1 MKTIRIN
8 AGAPYDVLVGSGL
21 LDRAGALIQKT
32 VAPCRTVLVTDSNV
46 APLYAAKVEK
56 SMAAAGYT
64 VTRHVFPAGEPS
76 KNMETLTGIL
86 TANKLVNYRL
96 KKLEEKVQAH
106 NNLVERT
113 YKLEGRMCEAEHN
126 IRDLRNER

>member
-1 MKTIRIN
+1 MTDSIIV
-8 AGAPYDVLVGSGL
+8 AILSLVGT
-21 LDRAGALIQKT
+21 LIG
-32 VAPCRTVLVTDSNV
+32 
-46 APLYAAKVEK
+46 
-56 SMAAAGYT
+56 SM
-64 VTRHVFPAGEPS
+64 
-76 KNMETLTGIL
+76 TGIL

-113 YKLEGRMCEAEHN
+113 YKLEGRMSEAEHN

>member
-1 MKTIRIN
+1 M
-8 AGAPYDVLVGSGL
+8 
-21 LDRAGALIQKT
+21 
-32 VAPCRTVLVTDSNV
+32 TDSIIV
-46 APLYAAKVEK
+46 AVL
-56 SMAAAGYT
+56 SLAGT
-64 VTRHVFPAGEPS
+64 LIGS
-76 KNMETLTGIL
+76 LTGIL

-113 YKLEGRMCEAEHN
+113 YKLEGRMCEVEHN